1 MARRLS
7 AALLVCMV
15 LTLLAGCG
23 GSKGDIIIGHFAP
36 MSGDTAAWGQMEIK
50 GIQLAEEEINKA
62 GGVLGRKIKIVSYD
76 DRGDKVEAVNVVK
89 KLISE
94 KAVAIVGEQTS
105 SASMAAGP
113 IVAAAK
119 VPAIGTASTNPR
131 VTVGDDGK
139 LNPWYFRVCFIDPFQ
154 GRALAF
160 YSVKK
165 LNKTKAAILYDIGE
179 DYAVGLADSFKKN
192 FAELGG
198 TVVAT
203 ETFKGGEED
212 FRAQLTRIKQFNPEI
227 IVIPI
232 YYKEAALAMKQARE
246 LGIDAVFMGGDGLES
261 PTLTDLAGPAAEGCI
276 FTSHYS
282 SQDTTPT
289 VRKFIENYKA
299 KFNGEEPDVNT
310 ALGYDGVYIVV
321 DAIKRAGKVDSQAI
335 RDAME
340 QTKGLEC
347 VTGTITMD
355 PATHNP
361 LDKSIVVNVVKDGK
375 IQFLERLDLAKV
387 Q

>member
-1 MARRLS
+1 MSRRLS
-7 AALLVCMV
+7 VALLVVM
-15 LTLLAGCG
+15 LATLVAGCG
-23 GSKGDIIIGHFAP
+23 GEKGDIIIGHFAP
-36 MSGDTAAWGQMEIK
+36 MSGDTAAWGQMEVK
-50 GIQLAEEEINKA
+50 GVNLAVEEINAA
-62 GGVLGRKIKIVSYD
+62 GGVLGRKIKVISYD

-119 VPAIGTASTNPR
+119 IPAVATAATNPR
-131 VTVGDDGK
+131 VTVGEDGK
-139 LNPWYFRVCFIDPFQ
+139 LNPFYFRVCFIDPFQ

-160 YSVKK
+160 YAVKR

-192 FAELGG
+192 FKELGG
-198 TVVAT
+198 QVVAE

-246 LGIDAVFMGGDGLES
+246 LGINAVFMGGDGLES
-261 PTLTDLAGPAAEGCI
+261 PTLTELGGPAVEGCY
-276 FTSHYS
+276 FSSHYS
-282 SQDTTPT
+282 SEDTTPK
-289 VRKFIENYKA
+289 VKKFIDAFKA
-299 KFNGEEPDVNT
+299 KFKEDADVNT
-310 ALGYDGVYIVV
+310 ALGYDGVYMIA
-321 DAIKRAGKVDSQAI
+321 DAIKRAGKVDPQAI
-335 RDAME
+335 RDALE
-340 QTKGLEC
+340 KTKDFEG
-347 VTGTITMD
+347 VTGKITVNPQD
-355 PATHNP
+355 HNP
-361 LDKSIVVNVVKDGK
+361 QDKTIVINTVKNGK
-375 IQFLERLDLAKV
+375 IAFQERLDLTQLK
-387 Q
+387 